1 MKVGD
6 LVSYQDL
13 DEKWVGVVKKIL
25 PGFIQY
31 DVEYAV
37 VVWIDPRNGKLN
49 QTTVRTD
56 DFRIK
61 IESKADVQPR

>member
-1 MKVGD
+1 MQVGD

-13 DEKWVGVVKKIL
+13 GEKWLGVVKKIL

-31 DVEYAV
+31 AV
-37 VVWIDPRNGKLN
+37 VVWVDPRNGKLN
-49 QTTVRTD
+49 RTTVRTN

-61 IESKADVQPR
+61 IESKANVQPW

>member
-1 MKVGD
+1 MQVGD
-6 LVSYQDL
+6 LVSYLDL
-13 DEKWVGVVKKIL
+13 DEKCLGVVEKII
-25 PGFIQY
+25 PGLANL
-31 DVEYAV
+31 AV

>member
-1 MKVGD
+1 MQVGD

-31 DVEYAV
+31 AV
-37 VVWIDPRNGKLN
+37 VCWIDPRDGKLN
-49 QTTVRTD
+49 QSSVHPND
-56 DFRIK
+56 IRIK

>member
-13 DEKWVGVVKKIL
+13 GEKWLGVVKKII
-25 PGFIQY
+25 PGTEQL
-31 DVEYAV
+31 V
-37 VVWIDPRNGKLN
+37 VVCWLDPRNGKLN